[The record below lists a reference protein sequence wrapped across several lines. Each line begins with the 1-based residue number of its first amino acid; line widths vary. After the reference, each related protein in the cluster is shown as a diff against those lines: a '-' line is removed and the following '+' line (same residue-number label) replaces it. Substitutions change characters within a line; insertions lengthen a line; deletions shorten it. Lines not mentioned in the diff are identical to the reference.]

1 MFTISRSDSKTCGG
15 KVGVVIHATKKF
27 EMTSSKILDLDWE
40 AAQNFLL
47 TKECYCDFDLPQYF
61 NFEAILKKLAESK
74 DFQELTNFEEAKNR
88 LKVNYILYTNKDQN
102 YAWRPLQLIHP
113 VLYVALVQKIT
124 KEENWQEIQQKF
136 PKASS
141 EKIECVSLP
150 IVGKGNKYSRGQ
162 QINNWVKEV
171 QQKSL
176 ELALDFEYLHHTDI
190 SECYGSIYTHTIA
203 WALHGKTECK
213 NKLKKSDNKKS
224 DNKSKKWWLG
234 EEIDNFLRCM
244 SHGQTNSIPQ
254 GSVLMDFIAEMV
266 LGYADK
272 ELEGKLKDKGF
283 EYKILRY
290 RDDYRIFTNSK
301 KDGAEILKILTEVL
315 IDLGLKINPAKTKSS
330 SQIIRD
336 SIKPDKLYWIVN
348 NKLNLEKSRQKKLL
362 IIHDFAEKFPNSGT
376 LTNLLIK
383 FFEKEEKAIY
393 QQGFRKILMF
403 IMISNCQES
412 FPNNLSSSF
421 FWYFANYAKGKDSKI
436 LISILAD
443 IAIKNFRA
451 IPKIFALISLYLS
464 YLESDEEKIEICKKI
479 KNKFQNLPNVGH
491 LEIWLQR
498 LTIKLDRDQEQTE
511 LLCKMA
517 KLGDGNKE
525 GKFKKLEIWN
535 CDWSLGN
542 KIKLI
547 INKTPVIDEAKI
559 EEISSI
565 FSKEE
570 VDVFAE
576 YYS

>member
-1 MFTISRSDSKTCGG
+1 
-15 KVGVVIHATKKF
+15 
-27 EMTSSKILDLDWE
+27 MTSSKILDLDWE

-74 DFQELTNFEEAKNR
+74 DFQELTNFEGAKNY

-124 KEENWQEIQQKF
+124 KEENWQEIRQKF

-150 IVGKGNKYSRGQ
+150 IVVKGNKYSRGQ
-162 QINNWVKEV
+162 QINNWIKEV

-203 WALHGKTECK
+203 WALHGKPECK
-213 NKLKKSDNKKS
+213 NKLKKSDNKSEK
-224 DNKSKKWWLG
+224 WLG
-234 EEIDNFLRCM
+234 DEIDNLLRCM

-254 GSVLMDFIAEMV
+254 GSVLMDFIAEIV

-330 SQIIRD
+330 SRIIID
-336 SIKPDKLYWIVN
+336 SIKPDKLSWIVN
-348 NKLNLEKSRQKKLL
+348 NKLNLEKYRQKKLL

-376 LTNLLIK
+376 LTNLLSK
-383 FFEKEEKAIY
+383 FFKKEKKTKSQI
-393 QQGFRKILMF
+393 K
-403 IMISNCQES
+403 N
-412 FPNNLSSSF
+412 P
-421 FWYFANYAKGKDSKI
+421 KI

-443 IAIKNFRA
+443 IALKNFRA
-451 IPKIFALISLYLS
+451 IPKIFALISFYLS

-479 KNKFQNLPNVGH
+479 KNKFRNLPNVGH

-517 KLGDGNKE
+517 KLGDGNKK
-525 GKFKKLEIWN
+525 GKFKKSEIWN
-535 CDWSLGN
+535 CDWNLSN
-542 KIKLI
+542 EIKLI

>member
-1 MFTISRSDSKTCGG
+1 MTSLKILELDSK
-15 KVGVVIHATKKF
+15 
-27 EMTSSKILDLDWE
+27 
-40 AAQNFLL
+40 AARDFFL

-61 NFEAILKKLAESK
+61 NFEAILKKLVKSV
-74 DFQELTNFEEAKNR
+74 DFKTFTRFNEAKNHQ
-88 LKVNYILYTNKDQN
+88 KVNYILYTNKDSN

-124 KEENWQEIQQKF
+124 EKNNWKEIRESF

-162 QINNWVKEV
+162 QMNNWVKEIE
-171 QQKSL
+171 QKSL
-176 ELALDFEYLHHTDI
+176 ELALDFQYLHHTDI
-190 SECYGSIYTHTIA
+190 SECYGSIYTHSIA
-203 WALHGKTECK
+203 WALHGKEECK
-213 NKLKKSDNKKS
+213 NDLKKSKKG
-224 DNKSKKWWLG
+224 LG
-234 EEIDNFLRCM
+234 GKIDNFLRCM
-244 SHGQTNSIPQ
+244 NHGQSNSIPQ

-272 ELEGKLKDKGF
+272 ELERKLEEVSDYN
-283 EYKILRY
+283 YKILRY

-315 IDLGLKINPAKTKSS
+315 IDLGLKVNPAKTKSS

-336 SIKPDKLYWIVN
+336 SIKPDKLSWIVN
-348 NKLNLEKSRQKKLL
+348 GKLNLEKYRQKKLL

-376 LTNLLIK
+376 LANLLSK
-383 FFEKEEKAIY
+383 FFKKEEEKIF

-403 IMISNCQES
+403 ATIVLCQETS
-412 FPNNLSSSF
+412 YSNLSSSF
-421 FWYFANYAKGKDSKI
+421 FWYFANYTKGRKDSKI
-436 LISILAD
+436 LISILVD
-443 IAIKNFRA
+443 IALKNFRA

-464 YLESDEEKIEICKKI
+464 CLESDEEKIEICKKI

-498 LTIKLDRDQEQTE
+498 LTIKLDRNQEQKE

-517 KLGDGNKE
+517 KLGDGNE
-525 GKFKKLEIWN
+525 EVKFKKSEIWN
-535 CDWSLGN
+535 CDWNLGS
-542 KIKLI
+542 KIRLI
-547 INKTPVIDEAKI
+547 INKTAVIDEAKI
-559 EEISSI
+559 KEMSSI